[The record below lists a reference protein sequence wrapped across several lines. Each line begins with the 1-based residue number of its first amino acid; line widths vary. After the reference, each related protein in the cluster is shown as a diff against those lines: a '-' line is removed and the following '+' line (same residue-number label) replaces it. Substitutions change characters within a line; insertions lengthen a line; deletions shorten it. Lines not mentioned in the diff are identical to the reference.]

1 MLRRNSPQPAPFARM
16 TEGTDPMTF
25 ALNGLLVGPVMPLD
39 GRTSSGIDKRPVQR
53 PLRLTREGFED
64 DAQADR
70 RYHGGPEKAV
80 HHYAFD
86 HYACW
91 RQEIG
96 TRPVL
101 EGPGAFGENL
111 STIGLV
117 ETNVAI
123 GDVFRLGEAV
133 IAVSQGRQPCWKLN
147 LRFGVEDMARR
158 VQTSGLTGWYYRVV
172 EEGVVRPDDS
182 LVLLDRPTPD
192 WTLGRLWRVLYIAP
206 LDRDEL
212 AGMAALPHL
221 PENWR
226 RLAERRLAARAVE
239 DWTKRLE
246 GSPTP

>member
-1 MLRRNSPQPAPFARM
+1 M
-16 TEGTDPMTF
+16 
-25 ALNGLLVGPVMPLD
+25 
-39 GRTSSGIDKRPVQR
+39 
-53 PLRLTREGFED
+53 
-64 DAQADR
+64 
-70 RYHGGPEKAV
+70 
-80 HHYAFD
+80 
-86 HYACW
+86 
-91 RQEIG
+91 
-96 TRPVL
+96 
-101 EGPGAFGENL
+101 
-111 STIGLV
+111 
-117 ETNVAI
+117 
-123 GDVFRLGEAV
+123 